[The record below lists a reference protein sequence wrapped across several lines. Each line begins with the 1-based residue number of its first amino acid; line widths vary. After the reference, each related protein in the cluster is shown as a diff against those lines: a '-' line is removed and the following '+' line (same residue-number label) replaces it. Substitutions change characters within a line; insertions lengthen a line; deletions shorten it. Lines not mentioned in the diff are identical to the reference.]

1 MDKTIGAEGFGAE
14 QAVSVDG
21 GQFLKP
27 DSALVQTALH
37 LLTTHVVDT
46 EGESTTLCA
55 HCGLFYPCPTVQ
67 HARQVVNAG
76 GLAKLPVKSSV
87 KSPVKSLTESPAEP
101 ADHTDAGATPAR
113 AEADDAGHADA
124 DDRLRDPVA
133 AV

>member
-1 MDKTIGAEGFGAE
+1 MDETLRAEGFGAE
-14 QAVSVDG
+14 QAVRVAAG
-21 GQFLKP
+21 LFLKP

-37 LLTTHVVDT
+37 LLATHVVDA

-76 GLAKLPVKSSV
+76 GLAKPLTKA
-87 KSPVKSLTESPAEP
+87 LTEAPTEP
-101 ADHTDAGATPAR
+101 TDRTDAGATPAR
-113 AEADDAGHADA
+113 AEADDAEREEA
-124 DDRLRDPVA
+124 DDRMRDPVA

>member
-1 MDKTIGAEGFGAE
+1 MDETIGAEGFGAE
-14 QAVSVDG
+14 RAVRVDG

-37 LLTTHVVDT
+37 LLTTHVVDA

-76 GLAKLPVKSSV
+76 GLAR
-87 KSPVKSLTESPAEP
+87 SPVKSPTEPLIESPAEP
-101 ADHTDAGATPAR
+101 ADHTDAGAAPAR
-113 AEADDAGHADA
+113 AEADDAGRADA

>member
-1 MDKTIGAEGFGAE
+1 MDETIWAEGFGAE
-14 QAVSVDG
+14 QAARVDG
-21 GQFLKP
+21 GRFLKP

-37 LLTTHVVDT
+37 LLATHVVDA

-76 GLAKLPVKSSV
+76 GLAKSLARPLTE
-87 KSPVKSLTESPAEP
+87 SLTEP
-101 ADHTDAGATPAR
+101 ADRTDAGATPAR
-113 AEADDAGHADA
+113 AEADDAERADADA

>member
-1 MDKTIGAEGFGAE
+1 MDETIGAEGFGAE
-14 QAVSVDG
+14 QAVRVDG

-37 LLTTHVVDT
+37 LLATHVVDA

-76 GLAKLPVKSSV
+76 GLAKP
-87 KSPVKSLTESPAEP
+87 LTESLAEP
-101 ADHTDAGATPAR
+101 VDRTDAGATPAR
-113 AEADDAGHADA
+113 VEAGDAERDEA

>member
-1 MDKTIGAEGFGAE
+1 MDETTGAEGFGAE
-14 QAVSVDG
+14 QAVRVDG
-21 GQFLKP
+21 GFLKP

-37 LLTTHVVDT
+37 LLATHVVDA
-46 EGESTTLCA
+46 EGESTTLCG

-76 GLAKLPVKSSV
+76 GLAKPLAE
-87 KSPVKSLTESPAEP
+87 SLTEPV
-101 ADHTDAGATPAR
+101 DRIDAGATPAR
-113 AEADDAGHADA
+113 AGAGDAERDEA

>member
-1 MDKTIGAEGFGAE
+1 MDETIGAEGFGAE
-14 QAVSVDG
+14 QAVRVDG

-37 LLTTHVVDT
+37 LLATHVVDA

-76 GLAKLPVKSSV
+76 GVAKPLVRP
-87 KSPVKSLTESPAEP
+87 LTEAPTEP
-101 ADHTDAGATPAR
+101 ADRGDAGTTPAR
-113 AEADDAGHADA
+113 AEADVAEHDEA